1 LNIPLSLLNPSY
13 HPAEERALLMRVA
26 ASDERAFGTLVNRYW
41 QAVYEHAITYLKSP
55 FLAEETTLD
64 VFEKVWR
71 KRDKLVEVE
80 SFKDWL
86 YIVGRNEFLSRLRR
100 KIADIPQPGS
110 KKWWTEEVQ
119 LPGQSLELQELSR
132 LIEAGIERLKP
143 HQKEIFRLSREEGL
157 THEQIAQQLGLSRH
171 TVKGHLVNTLNFLR
185 QFLKTHSD
193 ITISLLALIVLLY
206 RAAP

>member
-1 LNIPLSLLNPSY
+1 LLFNPSY
-13 HPAEERALLMRVA
+13 HPDEEHALLMRVA

-55 FLAEETTLD
+55 LLAEETTLD

-71 KRDKLVEVE
+71 KRDKLAEVD

-86 YIVGRNEFLSRLRR
+86 FIVGRNEFISRLRR
-100 KIADIPQPGS
+100 KIAEIPQPGS
-110 KKWWTEEVQ
+110 TEWSIEEVQ
-119 LPGQSLELQELSR
+119 LPGKSLELQELSKV
-132 LIEAGIERLKP
+132 IAAGIERLKP

-185 QFLKTHSD
+185 QFLKDHLD
-193 ITISLLALIVLLY
+193 ITISLLALVVLLY
-206 RAAP
+206 QAAP